1 MTPATRLAIGGLSAA
16 LAIAIAVIAVL
27 AVSGGDDNGG
37 PSAVAPGAT
46 APATATVAVAAT
58 ATATLPATNTP
69 APPTA
74 TTAPPP
80 PPPPPPEPTPRSC
93 AEIRADPVYRTD
105 AEREFFL
112 RNCAGGPAPAPA
124 APGAPAPQ
132 PPAPAPTSAG
142 LTAAEST
149 YISRASAVM
158 GQYVARLAQYWDTP
172 SYGAYA
178 DLLELSSI
186 ALNHANA
193 LNGLE
198 PVPARFRAPHDRL
211 RNSLLSLHDHIV
223 YNLGFVRTLGEF
235 LAWQASLERRADEV
249 DAALVSY
256 SLQTGIRIPSLGG
269 LR

>member
-37 PSAVAPGAT
+37 QSAVAPRAT
-46 APATATVAVAAT
+46 SPATATGAVATTAT
-58 ATATLPATNTP
+58 ATAVATATNTP

-74 TTAPPP
+74 PPPP

-105 AEREFFL
+105 AERDFFL
-112 RNCAGGPAPAPA
+112 RNCAGGPAAAPA

-132 PPAPAPTSAG
+132 PPAPAPTSVS

-172 SYGAYA
+172 SFGAYA

-198 PVPARFRAPHDRL
+198 PVPARFRTPHDRL
-211 RNSLLSLHDHIV
+211 RNALLSLHDHIV
-223 YNLGFVRTLGEF
+223 YNLGFVRTLAEF
-235 LAWQASLERRADEV
+235 LAWQAIFERRADEV

-256 SLQTGIRIPSLGG
+256 SLQTGIPIPSLGG

>member
-37 PSAVAPGAT
+37 PSAVAPRAT
-46 APATATVAVAAT
+46 APATATGALAAT
-58 ATATLPATNTP
+58 ATATAAATATNTP

-74 TTAPPP
+74 TTAP

-112 RNCAGGPAPAPA
+112 RNCAGGPAAAPA
-124 APGAPAPQ
+124 GPGAPAPQ
-132 PPAPAPTSAG
+132 PPAPAATSVG

-158 GQYVARLAQYWDTP
+158 GQYVSRLAQYWDTP

-211 RNSLLSLHDHIV
+211 RNALLSIHDHIV
-223 YNLGFVRTLGEF
+223 YNLGFVRTLAEF
-235 LAWQASLERRADEV
+235 LAWQASLDRRADEV

-256 SLQTGIRIPSLGG
+256 SFQTGIPVPSLGG

>member
-16 LAIAIAVIAVL
+16 LAIAIEVIAVL

-46 APATATVAVAAT
+46 APATAPVAGAAT
-58 ATATLPATNTP
+58 ATATLPATNPP

-80 PPPPPPEPTPRSC
+80 PPPPPAPEPTPRSC

-112 RNCAGGPAPAPA
+112 RNCGGPAPAPTL
-124 APGAPAPQ
+124 PGQ
-132 PPAPAPTSAG
+132 PPPAPTSVV

-158 GQYVARLAQYWDTP
+158 GQYVSRLAQYWDTP

-178 DLLELSSI
+178 DLLELASI

-211 RNSLLSLHDHIV
+211 RNSLLGLHDHIV
-223 YNLGFVRTLGEF
+223 YNLGFVRTLAEF
-235 LAWQASLERRADEV
+235 LAWQASLD
-249 DAALVSY
+249 L
-256 SLQTGIRIPSLGG
+256 L
-269 LR
+269 